1 MIFPITLPM
10 PKKNETKQLWR
21 KAVKQAMRSATE
33 QEVIRKYGSLNASFN
48 YRWEHVKA
56 VVAVAKKLATLTGA
70 DKEIVTAAAWL
81 HDVRKEAGDDH
92 PLEGAKFARKFLR
105 QTDFPP
111 EKIEQVAQAI
121 ADHMGLW
128 RDEPLTNLESQVLWD
143 ADKLAKIGLTAVFHW
158 TGGSLAGDKMRT
170 VEELIKNGRSA
181 DWQAKTVASMHT
193 APARQ
198 AAQARFE
205 AYNWLWHQLEKELN
219 GDDLEL
225 VGSDQ

>member
-1 MIFPITLPM
+1 M
-10 PKKNETKQLWR
+10 PKNNGTKKTWR
-21 KAVKQAMRSATE
+21 KAVKQAMRTATE

-56 VVAVAKKLATLTGA
+56 VVAVAKKLAALTGA
-70 DKEIVTAAAWL
+70 DQDIVTAAAWL
-81 HDVRKEAGDDH
+81 HDVRKETGDDH
-92 PLEGAKFARKFLR
+92 PLEGAKFARKFLL

-111 EKIEQVAQAI
+111 EKIERVSQAI
-121 ADHMGLW
+121 AEHMGLW

-181 DWQAKTVASMHT
+181 NWQTKTVASMHT
-193 APARQ
+193 EPAKH
-198 AAQARFE
+198 AAQTRLE
-205 AYNWLWHQLEKELN
+205 AYNWLWRQLEQELN
-219 GDDLEL
+219 GDDLVED
-225 VGSDQ
+225 GGR

>member
-1 MIFPITLPM
+1 M

-121 ADHMGLW
+121 AD
-128 RDEPLTNLESQVLWD
+128 
-143 ADKLAKIGLTAVFHW
+143 
-158 TGGSLAGDKMRT
+158 
-170 VEELIKNGRSA
+170 
-181 DWQAKTVASMHT
+181 
-193 APARQ
+193 
-198 AAQARFE
+198 
-205 AYNWLWHQLEKELN
+205 
-219 GDDLEL
+219 
-225 VGSDQ
+225 